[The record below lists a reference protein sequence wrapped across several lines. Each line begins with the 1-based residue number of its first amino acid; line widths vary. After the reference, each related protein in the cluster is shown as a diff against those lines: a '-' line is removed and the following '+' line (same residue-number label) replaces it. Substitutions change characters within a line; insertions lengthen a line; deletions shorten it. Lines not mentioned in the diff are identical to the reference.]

1 MLAVAVAV
9 AMIYPRTLLGLTLS
23 SSVAAALPANIARVT
38 RNGFTHGITNDTA
51 AIANQTF
58 DYVIAGMYLDIIY
71 LYVYLIYIYI
81 LIIIQRSTGR
91 EESSKKG
98 SG

>member
-71 LYVYLIYIYI
+71 ICIPDI
-81 LIIIQRSTGR
+81 S
-91 EESSKKG
+91 
-98 SG
+98 